1 MMLKVKLLGQ
11 FDVQLNDAPVEV
23 RTQSAQ
29 SLLAYLL
36 LNAGTAH
43 RRVRLA
49 GLFWP
54 ETSEANARNNLRHAL
69 WRIRKAIGHDHLL
82 TDNVSVALDTD
93 SDYWLDAAVLETAV
107 DEDGSADELIDVVA
121 VCTGELLP
129 GFYDDW
135 IVLERERLKAILEQ
149 QIKRLLDRLVQERRW
164 DDLLHWGEHWI
175 ALGQSPEPAYRALMV
190 AHAELGNQAS
200 VAAVFQRCVETL
212 RADLEVEPSQETRAL
227 YERLAQ
233 GEMLFQI
240 SIDAAEREW
249 VTHLVDR
256 NDRPAHPPAFLD
268 DEIEPPEI
276 EDGVFVERERELS
289 QLDGFL
295 HNALDGRG
303 QVAFITGG
311 AGRGKTSLVNEFAR
325 RAQKAQPK
333 LVIAS
338 GHCTAYAGVG
348 DPYLPFRDV
357 MDMLTGAVEAKWT
370 AGTITREHAR
380 RLWHFMP
387 HTVQALVEA
396 GPDLIDIFVP
406 GAALVG
412 RVTAAV
418 GGESAWLARLKE
430 LMARKQGGPVD
441 LEQSYLFEQYMQ
453 VLQSLAARQPLLIT
467 LDDLQW
473 ADVASISLL
482 FHLGRRLEGSRI
494 LIVGAYRPDE
504 LALGWDGGRHPLE
517 KVLGEFKRTFGEI
530 WIDLAEVEEAEG
542 RRFVDLVLDTQANG
556 LDEGFRWALYRQ
568 TGAHP
573 LFTIELLQA
582 MQVRGD
588 LVQDEVQGWVEG
600 STLDWQ
606 VLPARVEGAIEE
618 RIGRLEA
625 ELREILTVASV
636 EGESFTP
643 EVIAQVQGL
652 GRRQL
657 LGLLSQELGKRHR
670 LVREREEVK
679 AGQRHLSRYQFSH
692 ILVQRYLYDSL
703 SAGERRLLHGEIAQ
717 ALEALYE
724 GHTDEIAAQLVHQ
737 FREAGEREKAIEY
750 ARQAA
755 RRAEVVYAFDEASQH
770 LQTAL
775 DLLEDGEQV
784 ETQMTLLEELADVHG
799 RVEQQ
804 TQAIFLYQTALDRWS
819 RLTGADEMIAVRLH
833 RKLLQRVIQV
843 RLAVGYQ
850 EQSEWMTETGAASQD
865 YLESYLIST
874 EAEPPQLER
883 VRVLTALA
891 NVDHRTRLPSALD
904 RAERYAQAA
913 VDLAEQLDAP
923 EELADAL
930 EALAGVH
937 FERGQSAAY
946 LAVSRRRLALSRDP
960 RFGNLGNRTWI
971 LSGLAM
977 AMIAVGEYGEAIAHL
992 IEAERLIA
1000 QNPALGPPYFPL
1012 VYQALCWLRL
1022 DRWDELLKV
1031 DRKRQEL
1038 EKRYSREQFGGSY
1051 CMELAVAA
1059 AGLALQGDFD
1069 QARVL
1074 REQAYDIMVQKDG
1087 APSENWGRT
1096 HYY

>member
-1 MMLKVKLLGQ
+1 MMLKVKLFGQ
-11 FDVQLNDAPVEV
+11 FDIQLNDVPVEV
-23 RTQSAQ
+23 PTRSAQ

-43 RRVRLA
+43 RRVKLA

-54 ETSEANARNNLRHAL
+54 DTSESNARNNLRHAL
-69 WRIRKAIGHDHLL
+69 WRIRKAIGHDYLL
-82 TDNVSVALDTD
+82 TDNVSVTWDTT
-93 SDYWLDAAVLETAV
+93 SVYWLDAAILETAV
-107 DEDGSADELIDVVA
+107 DEDGPADELIDIVA
-121 VCTGELLP
+121 VYTGELLP

-135 IVLERERLKAILEQ
+135 VVLERERLKAVFEQ
-149 QIKRLLDRLVQERRW
+149 QTKRLLDRLVQERRW

-175 ALGQSPEPAYRALMV
+175 ALGQAPEPAYRALMV

-200 VAAVFQRCVETL
+200 VAAVYQRCVETL
-212 RADLEVEPSQETRAL
+212 REDLDVEPSQETRAL
-227 YERLAQ
+227 YERLSR
-233 GEMLFQI
+233 GEKPVQI
-240 SIDAAEREW
+240 SVDAAGQEP
-249 VTHLVDR
+249 VTHPVDR
-256 NDRPAHPPAFLD
+256 SDLPAHPPAFLD
-268 DEIEPPEI
+268 DEIHPPEI
-276 EDGVFVERERELS
+276 EKSVFVERERELS

-295 HNALDGRG
+295 KETLAGRG

-325 RAQKAQPK
+325 RAQATHLE
-333 LVIAS
+333 LVVAS
-338 GHCTAYAGVG
+338 GRCTAYAGVG

-370 AGTITREHAR
+370 AGAITREHAR
-380 RLWHFMP
+380 RLWHFLP

-412 RVTAAV
+412 RVTMAI
-418 GGESAWLARLKE
+418 GGGSAWLARLKE
-430 LMARKQGGPVD
+430 LVARKQSGPVD

-473 ADVASISLL
+473 ADIASISLL

-494 LIVGAYRPDE
+494 LILGIYRPDE
-504 LALGWDGGRHPLE
+504 VALDWEGGRHPLV

-542 RRFVDLVLDTQANG
+542 RRFVDRLLDTDTNG
-556 LDEGFRWALYRQ
+556 LDEAFRWALFRQ

-573 LFTIELLQA
+573 LFTIELLRA
-582 MQVRGD
+582 MQARGD
-588 LVQDEVQGWVEG
+588 LMQDEVRGWVEG
-600 STLDWQ
+600 SALDWQ

-636 EGESFTP
+636 EGESFTS

-670 LVREREEVK
+670 LVRGLEEVK
-679 AGQRHLSRYQFSH
+679 VGQQLLSRYQFAH
-692 ILVQRYLYDSL
+692 ILFQRYLYDSL
-703 SAGERRLLHGEIAQ
+703 STGERQLLHGEIAR
-717 ALEALYE
+717 ALEALYA
-724 GHTDEIAAQLVHQ
+724 GHTDEIAAQLSYQ
-737 FREAGEREKAIEY
+737 FREAGERVKAIEY

-755 RRAEVVYAFDEASQH
+755 RRAQAAFAYDEASQH

-775 DLLEDGEQV
+775 DLIEAGDQV
-784 ETQMTLLEELADVHG
+784 ETQMALLEELADVYV

-804 TQAIFLYQTALDRWS
+804 TQALLLYQTALDQWS
-819 RLTGADEMIAVRLH
+819 SLPGADAMIAVRLH
-833 RKLLQRVIQV
+833 RKILHRVTRMKWNV
-843 RLAVGYQ
+843 AY
-850 EQSEWMTETGAASQD
+850 EQFETTSETRGASQD
-865 YLESYLIST
+865 YLESYLILS

-883 VRVLTALA
+883 VRVLTVLA
-891 NVDHRTRLPSALD
+891 NLDHGTRLPSALD

-913 VDLAEQLDAP
+913 VELAEQLDAP
-923 EELADAL
+923 EELAEALDAL
-930 EALAGVH
+930 ADVH
-937 FERGQSAAY
+937 FERGQSSAH
-946 LAVSRRRLALSRDP
+946 LTVSRRLLALSRDP
-960 RFGNLGNRTWI
+960 RFGNLRMRTGI
-971 LSGLAM
+971 LAGLAN
-977 AMIAVGEYGEAIAHL
+977 AMIAVGQYTQAIAYL
-992 IEAERLIA
+992 VEAEHLVA
-1000 QNPALGPPYFPL
+1000 QNPALGPPLWTL
-1012 VYQALCWLRL
+1012 VGQALCWLRL
-1022 DRWDELLKV
+1022 DRWDELSKV
-1031 DRKRQEL
+1031 DKKRQDL

-1051 CMELAVAA
+1051 CAELAVAA

-1074 REQAYDIMVQKDG
+1074 REQAYVVMVQEDG
-1087 APSENWGRT
+1087 VSTENWGRT
-1096 HYY
+1096 QYY

>member
-1 MMLKVKLLGQ
+1 MLKVKLLGQ
-11 FDVQLNDAPVEV
+11 FDIQLNGAPIEV

-43 RRVRLA
+43 RRVKLA

-54 ETSEANARNNLRHAL
+54 DTSESNARNNLRHAL

-93 SDYWLDAAVLETAV
+93 SAYWLDAAVLETAV
-107 DEDGSADELIDVVA
+107 DEEGSADELIDVVA
-121 VCTGELLP
+121 VYTGELLP

-135 IVLERERLKAILEQ
+135 VVLERERLKAVFEQ

-175 ALGQSPEPAYRALMV
+175 ALGRSPEPAYRALMV

-200 VAAVFQRCVETL
+200 VAAVYQRCVETL
-212 RADLEVEPSQETRAL
+212 REDLDVEPSQETRAL
-227 YERLAQ
+227 YDRLSQ

-240 SIDAAEREW
+240 SIDAAERER

-256 NDRPAHPPAFLD
+256 DDLPAHPPAFLD
-268 DEIEPPEI
+268 DEIKPPEI
-276 EDGVFVERERELS
+276 EDSVFVERERELS
-289 QLDGFL
+289 QLDRFL
-295 HNALDGRG
+295 HNALEGRG
-303 QVAFITGG
+303 QLAFVIGG

-325 RAQKAQPK
+325 RAQTTHPK
-333 LVIAS
+333 LIVAS

-357 MDMLTGAVEAKWT
+357 MDMLAGAVEAKWT

-380 RLWHFMP
+380 RLWHFLP

-412 RVTAAV
+412 RVTTAI

-430 LMARKQGGPVD
+430 LMARKQGGQVH
-441 LEQSYLFEQYMQ
+441 LEQSYLFEQYLQ

-482 FHLGRRLEGSRI
+482 FHLGRRLAGSRI

-504 LALGWDGGRHPLE
+504 VALDWEGGRHPLE
-517 KVLGEFKRTFGEI
+517 KVLSEFKRTFGEI

-542 RRFVDLVLDTQANG
+542 RRFVDLLLDTQSNE
-556 LDEGFRWALYRQ
+556 LDQGFRQALYGQ
-568 TGAHP
+568 TGGHP
-573 LFTIELLQA
+573 LFTVELLRA
-582 MQVRGD
+582 MQARGD
-588 LVQDEVQGWVEG
+588 LLQDEVQGWVEG
-600 STLDWQ
+600 PALDWQ
-606 VLPARVEGAIEE
+606 VLPTRVEGAIEE
-618 RIGRLEA
+618 RIGRLGA

-679 AGQRHLSRYQFSH
+679 AGQRLLSRYQFTH

-703 SAGERRLLHGEIAQ
+703 SAGERRLLHGEIAL

-737 FREAGEREKAIEY
+737 LREAGERQKAIVY
-750 ARQAA
+750 ARRAA
-755 RRAEVVYAFDEASQH
+755 RRAKAVYAYDEASQH

-775 DLLEDGEQV
+775 DLLETGEQV
-784 ETQMTLLEELADVHG
+784 EAQMTLLEELADVYV

-819 RLTGADEMIAVRLH
+819 SLAGADRMIAVRMHRKILH
-833 RKLLQRVIQV
+833 RVTLMW
-843 RLAVGYQ
+843 ASVGGVQY
-850 EQSEWMTETGAASQD
+850 EAMSEARAASQA
-865 YLESYLIST
+865 YLESYLILT
-874 EAEPPQLER
+874 EAESPQLER

-891 NVDHRTRLPSALD
+891 NIDHGTRLPSALD
-904 RAERYAQAA
+904 RAERYAKAA

-930 EALAGVH
+930 QALVWVH
-937 FERGQSAAY
+937 FESGRLPAQ
-946 LAVSRRRLALSRDP
+946 LAVSRRLLALSSDP
-960 RFGNLGNRTWI
+960 RIGDPRKRVEI
-971 LSGLAM
+971 LWSLVDV
-977 AMIAVGEYGEAIAHL
+977 MIPVGEYAQAIAYL
-992 IEAERLIA
+992 IEVEH
-1000 QNPALGPPYFPL
+1000 L
-1012 VYQALCWLRL
+1012 VARYPGLYSPMAGLSSQALCWLRL
-1022 DRWDELLKV
+1022 DRWDELSKV
-1031 DRKRQEL
+1031 DKKRQNL
-1038 EKRYSREQFGGSY
+1038 EKRYSREQMGGGY

-1074 REQAYDIMVQKDG
+1074 RQQAYDHMVQLDG
-1087 APSENWGRT
+1087 DPAESWGRT
-1096 HYY
+1096 QHY